1 MADADKPQAPDSVT
15 ESANPRTR
23 DLDRLPLGEL
33 VSRILDE
40 DARVAGAVRAAR
52 PALERACAVLVAT
65 LEAGGRWVNLGAGTS
80 GRIGVLDAAEIPPT
94 FGLEP
99 DRVQSLVAGGA
110 PALVG
115 AVEGA
120 EDDVGAA
127 VRDLRKAGLARG
139 DALVALSASGRTP
152 YALSAVEHARSVG
165 ARTIAITCVPGS
177 PLAERAEIAI
187 VAEVGPEVIT
197 GSTRMKGGLAEKMIL
212 HTLSTAVMVK
222 LGRVQG
228 NLMTGLRAVNTKL
241 QERGVRI
248 LCELAGVSA
257 QEAERALD
265 AAGGSV
271 EKALE
276 NLTAQDGKAA
286 RR

>member
-1 MADADKPQAPDSVT
+1 MADGKKPAAGGSVT
-15 ESANPRTR
+15 EAANPRTR
-23 DLDRLPLGEL
+23 DLDRLPIGEL
-33 VSRILDE
+33 VARILDE
-40 DARVAGAVRAAR
+40 DARVATAVREAR
-52 PALERACAVLVAT
+52 PAIERACEALVET
-65 LEAGGRWVNLGAGTS
+65 LEAGGRWINLGAGTS

-99 DRVQSLVAGGA
+99 DRVQALIAGGA

-127 VRDLRKAGLARG
+127 MRDLRKLGLSRS
-139 DALVALSASGRTP
+139 DALIALSASGRTP
-152 YALSAVEHARSVG
+152 YALAGLEHARSVC
-165 ARTIAITCVPGS
+165 ARAIAITCVPES
-177 PLAERAEIAI
+177 PLAQRAEIAI
-187 VAEVGPEVIT
+187 VAVVGPEVIT

-212 HTLSTAVMVK
+212 HTLSTAVMVR

-248 LCELAGVSA
+248 LCELAGVSPA
-257 QEAERALD
+257 EAERALD

-276 NLTAQDGKAA
+276 ELGG
-286 RR
+286 RS

>member
-1 MADADKPQAPDSVT
+1 MAEEKKPEAAGSLT
-15 ESANPRTR
+15 EAENPRTR
-23 DLDRLPLGEL
+23 DLDRLPIGEL
-33 VSRILDE
+33 VARILDE
-40 DARVAGAVRAAR
+40 DARVAGAVRVAR
-52 PALERACAVLVAT
+52 PAIERACEALVET
-65 LEAGGRWVNLGAGTS
+65 LESGGRWINLGAGTS
-80 GRIGVLDAAEIPPT
+80 GRIGALDAAEIPPT
-94 FGLEP
+94 FGLER
-99 DRVQSLVAGGA
+99 DRVQALVAGGA

-127 VRDLRKAGLARG
+127 VRDLRKLGLGRN

-152 YALSAVEHARSVG
+152 YALSAIEHARSIG
-165 ARTIAITCVPGS
+165 ARAIAITCVPDS

-187 VAEVGPEVIT
+187 VAVVGPEVIT

-212 HTLSTAVMVK
+212 HTLSTAVMVR
-222 LGRVQG
+222 LGRVHG

-248 LCELAGVSA
+248 LCELAQVSPA
-257 QEAERALD
+257 EAERALD
-265 AAGGSV
+265 AADGSV

-276 NLTAQDGKAA
+276 ALSSRG
-286 RR
+286 

>member
-1 MADADKPQAPDSVT
+1 MADAKKPAPAGPVT
-15 ESANPRTR
+15 EAPNPNTR
-23 DLDRLPLGEL
+23 DLDRLSISEL
-33 VSRILDE
+33 VARILDE
-40 DARVAGAVRAAR
+40 DARVSVAVREIR
-52 PALERACAVLVAT
+52 PALERGCQALVET
-65 LEAGGRWVNLGAGTS
+65 LEAGGRWINLGAGTS
-80 GRIGVLDAAEIPPT
+80 GRIGALDAAEIPPT
-94 FGLEP
+94 FGLAP
-99 DRVQSLVAGGA
+99 DRVQALIAGGSR
-110 PALVG
+110 ALTG

-127 VRDLRKAGLARG
+127 VRDLEKLTLCSG

-152 YALSAVEHARSVG
+152 YALAGIEHARRVG
-165 ARTIAITCVPGS
+165 ARTIGITCVPDS
-177 PLAERAEIAI
+177 PLASSAEIAI
-187 VAEVGPEVIT
+187 VAVVGPEVIA

-248 LCELAGVSA
+248 LCELAGVSPT
-257 QEAERALD
+257 EAERALD

-276 NLTAQDGKAA
+276 QLG

>member
-1 MADADKPQAPDSVT
+1 MAEAKKPAPGGPVT
-15 ESANPRTR
+15 EAPNPRTR
-23 DLDRLPLGEL
+23 DLDRLPIAEL

-40 DARVAGAVRAAR
+40 DARVAVAVRETR
-52 PALERACAVLVAT
+52 PAIERACQALVAT
-65 LEAGGRWVNLGAGTS
+65 LEAGGRWINLGAGTS
-80 GRIGVLDAAEIPPT
+80 GRIGALDAAEIPPT
-94 FGLEP
+94 FGLDPE
-99 DRVQSLVAGGA
+99 RVQALIAGGA
-110 PALVG
+110 PALTG

-127 VRDLRKAGLARG
+127 VRELGKLAFGSG

-152 YALSAVEHARSVG
+152 YALAGIEHARGLG
-165 ARTIAITCVPGS
+165 ARTIGITCVPDS
-177 PLAERAEIAI
+177 PLATRAEIAI
-187 VAEVGPEVIT
+187 VAVVGPEVIA
-197 GSTRMKGGLAEKMIL
+197 GSTRMKGGLAQKMIL

-248 LCELAGVSA
+248 LCELAAVSPA
-257 QEAERALD
+257 EAERALD

-271 EKALE
+271 EKALSE
-276 NLTAQDGKAA
+276 LG